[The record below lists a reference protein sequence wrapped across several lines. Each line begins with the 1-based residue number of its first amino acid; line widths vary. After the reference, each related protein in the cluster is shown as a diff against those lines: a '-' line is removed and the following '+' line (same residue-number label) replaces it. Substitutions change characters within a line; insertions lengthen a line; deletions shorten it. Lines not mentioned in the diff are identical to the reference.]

1 VTLSWRLSISQRGS
15 SKRHLTAYEAIA
27 ESRWALNAYFDYY
40 NCERRHQSLDR
51 RTPYEVYWG
60 TKIDLKKIDY
70 SGDKFK
76 YIPFNPGDQKYQ
88 DITDQAK

>member
-1 VTLSWRLSISQRGS
+1 MLSRRLSNTMDTGFCMDALHES
-15 SKRHLTAYEAIA
+15 IA

-51 RTPYEVYWG
+51 KTPYGVYWG